1 MPWPSSCPL
10 LAQCGSCTGNLKPSP
25 CRHISTRTRCSTQER
40 NLGPWSATNKV
51 HSLSEAGVKFGN
63 GQLGLQEGT
72 AAFGTPLSLLA
83 SALAEMLRVHGV
95 SVQVQASLTAKAHR
109 KYA

>member
-1 MPWPSSCPL
+1 M
-10 LAQCGSCTGNLKPSP
+10 
-25 CRHISTRTRCSTQER
+25 
-40 NLGPWSATNKV
+40 
-51 HSLSEAGVKFGN
+51 FGN

-83 SALAEMLRVHGV
+83 SSLAEVLRVHGV